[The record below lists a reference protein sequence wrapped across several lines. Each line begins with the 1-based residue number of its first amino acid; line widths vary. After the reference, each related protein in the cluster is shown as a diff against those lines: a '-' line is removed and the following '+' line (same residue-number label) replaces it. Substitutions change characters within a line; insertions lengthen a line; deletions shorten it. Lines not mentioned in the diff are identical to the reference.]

1 MEVTVVTNYE
11 KIYDQSP
18 RVLCYLNF
26 CWGLW
31 GLFQPRRNNWC
42 SLQVMFPF
50 PSEKSSVVH
59 EGYLRFSLAR
69 SQEEGNYLKSKRKSW
84 HFSMIC
90 LIPVGQTHDLI
101 WSSTAVLKF
110 PRHLKTTIR
119 YMFMAIRLFV
129 TKWCIFF
136 RVKAVFG
143 INHFNSLKNLAT
155 MHSHFVLLTLI
166 LTLMVN
172 TASSRSVPRPPPK
185 RQTICCFT

>member
-1 MEVTVVTNYE
+1 MFGSQKRMYLMEVTVVTKYE

-18 RVLCYLNF
+18 RVLCYLHF

-31 GLFQPRRNNWC
+31 GLFQPRRNHWC

-59 EGYLRFSLAR
+59 VRYLRFSLAR

-84 HFSMIC
+84 HFPMIC

-110 PRHLKTTIR
+110 
-119 YMFMAIRLFV
+119 
-129 TKWCIFF
+129 
-136 RVKAVFG
+136 
-143 INHFNSLKNLAT
+143 
-155 MHSHFVLLTLI
+155 
-166 LTLMVN
+166 
-172 TASSRSVPRPPPK
+172 SSPPK
-185 RQTICCFT
+185 NHHTLYVYGDKAFCNEMMHFFQS